1 MVLPNINKWVVTQEE
16 AVQKALSVSQNRGN
30 PMTKSIPGAND
41 SEDFDDMEE
50 AKEVEHSLV
59 KEPTNMMPR

>member
-1 MVLPNINKWVVTQEE
+1 MTQEE